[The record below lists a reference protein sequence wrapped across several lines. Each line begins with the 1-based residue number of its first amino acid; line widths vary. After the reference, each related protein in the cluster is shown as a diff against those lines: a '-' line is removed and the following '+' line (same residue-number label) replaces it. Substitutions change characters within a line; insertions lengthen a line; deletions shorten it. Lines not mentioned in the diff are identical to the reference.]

1 MSRWLF
7 KGFQDTHI
15 FFLWAIFF
23 LVLPLFV
30 SNRFIITEILAYS
43 LFGISFNLMLG
54 YVGLLSF
61 GHALY
66 FGSGAYTM
74 ALLLIHFKV
83 NIFVGILAGMGIG
96 AIFALMVGLLSIRQ
110 YGVYFSML
118 TLGFA
123 EMVYFIAL
131 KMRDLTGGENGLAI
145 VRPPLEIPGLFSM
158 SLESPLRLYYF
169 VFIFLILT
177 LFIFRRII
185 GSPFGKVLDI
195 IRENET
201 RARTL
206 GYNVEKFKLIA
217 FVISGLFSGLAGTLY
232 CLIIKFVH
240 CGDLQWLKSGEVVI
254 MTLIGGTG
262 SLYGPIVGAIINT
275 LLSDF
280 ISLLWQRWLFVLG
293 TIFVIFVLYMR
304 EGVWG
309 EIQRLQKKLGRRL

>member
-1 MSRWLF
+1 MSRFLLNKF
-7 KGFQDTHI
+7 NESHI
-15 FFLWAIFF
+15 FIATAIFF
-23 LVLPLFV
+23 IILPFTI

-74 ALLLIHFKV
+74 ALLLIHLKV
-83 NIFVGILAGMGIG
+83 NIFVGLFAGMLIAG
-96 AIFALMVGLLSIRQ
+96 IFALCVGFLSIRQ
-110 YGVYFSML
+110 YGVYFAML

-131 KMRDLTGGENGLAI
+131 KLRYITGGENGLSI
-145 VRPPLEIPGLFSM
+145 FRPPLEIPGLVSI
-158 SLESPLRLYYF
+158 SLDSPLRFYYF
-169 VFIFLILT
+169 VFFFLIVS
-177 LFIFRRII
+177 LFIIRRII
-185 GSPFGKVLDI
+185 DSPFGKVLQI

-206 GYNVEKFKLIA
+206 GYNVERFKLIA
-217 FVISGLFSGLAGTLY
+217 FVISGFFSGLAGALY

-262 SLYGPIVGAIINT
+262 SLYGPVMGAIINT

-293 TIFVIFVLYMR
+293 TIFVIFVLFMR
-304 EGVWG
+304 EGVGG
-309 EIQRLQKKLGRRL
+309 ELQKLQKRLVKK

>member
-1 MSRWLF
+1 MIGFLF
-7 KGFQDTHI
+7 KKFNETHI
-15 FFLWAIFF
+15 FVVSLIFF
-23 LVLPLFV
+23 IILPFVV
-30 SNRFIITEILAYS
+30 SNHFIITEILAYAI
-43 LFGISFNLMLG
+43 FGISFNLMLG

-83 NIFVGILAGMGIG
+83 NILVGILAGMGIA
-96 AIFALMVGLLSIRQ
+96 AIFALVVGFLSIRQ

-118 TLGFA
+118 TLSFA

-131 KMRDLTGGENGLAI
+131 RLRDITGGENGLSI
-145 VRPPLEIPGLFSM
+145 TRPPLRIPGLFSI
-158 SLESPLRLYYF
+158 SLESPLRLYFF
-169 VFIFLILT
+169 VFFFFILT
-177 LFIFRRII
+177 LFILRRLVD
-185 GSPFGKVLDI
+185 SPFGRVLQI

-206 GYNVEKFKLIA
+206 GYSVERFKLIA
-217 FVISGLFSGLAGTLY
+217 FVASGLFSGLAGTLY
-232 CLIIKFVH
+232 CIIVKFVH
-240 CGDLQWLKSGEVVI
+240 CGDLQWLKSGDVVI

-262 SLYGPIVGAIINT
+262 SLYGPIIGAIINT
-275 LLSDF
+275 FLSDF

-293 TIFVIFVLYMR
+293 LIFVIFVLFMR

-309 EIQRLQKKLGRRL
+309 EIKKSLRGKI

>member
-1 MSRWLF
+1 MIGFLF
-7 KGFQDTHI
+7 KKFNETHI
-15 FFLWAIFF
+15 FVVSLIFF
-23 LVLPLFV
+23 IILPFVV
-30 SNRFIITEILAYS
+30 SNHFIITEILAYAI
-43 LFGISFNLMLG
+43 FGISFNLMLG

-83 NIFVGILAGMGIG
+83 NILVGILAGMGIA
-96 AIFALMVGLLSIRQ
+96 AIFALVVGFLSIRQ

-118 TLGFA
+118 TLSFA

-131 KMRDLTGGENGLAI
+131 RLRDITGGENGLSI
-145 VRPPLEIPGLFSM
+145 TRPPLQIPGLFSI
-158 SLESPLRLYYF
+158 SLESPLRLYFF
-169 VFIFLILT
+169 VFFFFILT
-177 LFIFRRII
+177 LFTLRRLVD
-185 GSPFGKVLDI
+185 SPFGRVLQI

-206 GYNVEKFKLIA
+206 GYSVERFKLIA
-217 FVISGLFSGLAGTLY
+217 FVASGLFSGLAGTLY
-232 CLIIKFVH
+232 CLIVKFVH
-240 CGDLQWLKSGEVVI
+240 CGDLQWLKSGDVVI

-262 SLYGPIVGAIINT
+262 SLYGPIIGAIINT
-275 LLSDF
+275 FLSDF

-293 TIFVIFVLYMR
+293 LIFVIFVLFMR

-309 EIQRLQKKLGRRL
+309 EIKKSLRGKI